1 MNNSNNREDKDM
13 QTEEQKKIKVRKFE
27 KNNSKD
33 LFLINSRLKAKNNKY
48 ELENEKDFIPNK
60 NIISLDGRI
69 SLGIQNTMDENPIQK
84 PKKYNKQ
91 LNMNKFLKFKS
102 NIIRNNSNK
111 AMNIISDSNKNKV
124 HLVDPL
130 LYDKFNERYF
140 INSNKRFKTLEI

>member
-1 MNNSNNREDKDM
+1 
-13 QTEEQKKIKVRKFE
+13 
-27 KNNSKD
+27 
-33 LFLINSRLKAKNNKY
+33 
-48 ELENEKDFIPNK
+48 
-60 NIISLDGRI
+60 
-69 SLGIQNTMDENPIQK
+69 
-84 PKKYNKQ
+84 
-91 LNMNKFLKFKS
+91 MNKFLKFKS